1 MEWIEPNWTVG
12 WLCGSIH
19 SSEPQHTFVLLNLY
33 QKQISLE
40 SCATCDPQI
49 WDKPG
54 EILLAVSWKEQKWDT
69 RDLGFW
75 LFQEPLHERGLGP
88 LNWEG
93 KGRLSGWLRS
103 ILIRDGCVK
112 CKGFSFSSSLP
123 SLTIID
129 SPECRCT
136 KEIFKVLT
144 QAVLLKFRK
153 IPLKLSVI
161 KGDDVW
167 LS

>member
-33 QKQISLE
+33 QKQISR
-40 SCATCDPQI
+40 ATCDPQI

-112 CKGFSFSSSLP
+112 VSHSHRPFHLLQSSIPQNVGVQKKYSKFWLKQSCLSLGK
-123 SLTIID
+123 SHW
-129 SPECRCT
+129 SW
-136 KEIFKVLT
+136 V
-144 QAVLLKFRK
+144 
-153 IPLKLSVI
+153 S
-161 KGDDVW
+161 
-167 LS
+167 